1 MATSSIT
8 HNFVVSNPERFI
20 EAFEASER
28 VCEKAAQAE
37 PVRSTV
43 VTDPDR
49 IRLLWENMKN
59 Q

>member
-28 VCEKAAQAE
+28 ACEKKSQAE
-37 PVRSTV
+37 PARSTV